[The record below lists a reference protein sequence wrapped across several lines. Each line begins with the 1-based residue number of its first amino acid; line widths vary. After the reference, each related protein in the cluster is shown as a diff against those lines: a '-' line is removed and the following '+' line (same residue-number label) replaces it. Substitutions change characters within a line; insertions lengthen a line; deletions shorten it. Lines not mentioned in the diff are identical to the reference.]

1 MHKKKQNPA
10 ITLAS
15 LTLSDLKTNYLTEPL
30 GIETTSPITFSWKM
44 KSNTIGQRQTSYQ
57 IVVKDSQT
65 GNVMWDSGKQESG
78 RSVAIE
84 YGFNG
89 QFELLQEETKY
100 TWSVT
105 VQASSGTERT
115 STSFFETGTTWD
127 GAEWITIKNHTSDM
141 RSLLFRTEQALSL
154 NRNIES
160 ARLYITGLGAYEA
173 FINGKPVRG
182 EKIAFWHQAGATIA
196 AISTTKHL
204 MLQII

>member
-127 GAEWITIKNHTSDM
+127 GAEWITIKTTHQTCGACSFG
-141 RSLLFRTEQALSL
+141 RASTEFESKYRISALVHHWTW
-154 NRNIES
+154 
-160 ARLYITGLGAYEA
+160 RL
-173 FINGKPVRG
+173 
-182 EKIAFWHQAGATIA
+182 
-196 AISTTKHL
+196 
-204 MLQII
+204 